1 MIDLFKWG
9 TPVEVE
15 RRRRIR
21 LTLWAYAYEVQD
33 RPLVADHTFDAEAR
47 KSDPSIDTGHL
58 DDWWR
63 ACFNPSTGIWVH
75 MHPELQRVKALYD
88 RCTSS
93 IFGQR

>member
-21 LTLWAYAYEVQD
+21 LTLWAYAYEIED
-33 RPLVADHTFDAEAR
+33 SPLIADHIFDAEAK

-58 DDWWR
+58 DDWWK
-63 ACFNPSTGIWVH
+63 ACFNPSTGMWIH
-75 MHPELQRVKALYD
+75 MHPELPKVKKLYD
-88 RCTSS
+88 RSTGKS
-93 IFGQR
+93 IVKR